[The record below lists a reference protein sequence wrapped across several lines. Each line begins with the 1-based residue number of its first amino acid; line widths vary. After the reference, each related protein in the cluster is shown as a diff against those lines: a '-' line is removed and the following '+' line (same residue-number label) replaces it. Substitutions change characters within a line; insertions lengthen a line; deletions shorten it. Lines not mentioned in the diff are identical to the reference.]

1 MMDQYKNETSQIHAP
16 ADLIRRTKEAVRE
29 EEQRILRETMQP
41 EPVAKPKRSYAKVYR
56 WALPVVAAAAVC
68 LVVFNLSVMRFGRSM
83 NESATSTPMDTASGA
98 ADSGGME
105 FQLGALD
112 TAEDAAAADEPID
125 KGEGS
130 IMDMTQGA
138 AAETAVAEAA
148 EEYAEDNSDADGYAE
163 ATASAEDNGYSD
175 SAYEETEKKQE
186 NSYIDSI
193 YGSRLWIEKVDE
205 APSFY
210 EGRGTEH
217 ITVHGVNIY
226 VAQDT
231 DGTWIAYA
239 RKSAQRYLISGEL
252 TENDIDREAFAK
264 EAYELLMETIGNAE

>member
-1 MMDQYKNETSQIHAP
+1 MMEQYKNETSQIHAP

-41 EPVAKPKRSYAKVYR
+41 EPVVQPKRSYAKVYR

-83 NESATSTPMDTASGA
+83 NDSATSTPMDTASGA
-98 ADSGGME
+98 AESSDMDFQFGAME
-105 FQLGALD
+105 VS
-112 TAEDAAAADEPID
+112 EDA
-125 KGEGS
+125 
-130 IMDMTQGA
+130 A

-148 EEYAEDNSDADGYAE
+148 EEYEEDDSDADGYAE
-163 ATASAEDNGYSD
+163 AATSAEDNGYD
-175 SAYEETEKKQE
+175 DAAPGETEKKQE
-186 NSYIDSI
+186 SRYIDSI
-193 YGSRLWIEKVDE
+193 YGSRLWIEKVNE

-210 EGRGTEH
+210 EGRSTEH

-252 TENDIDREAFAK
+252 TENDIDRETFAE
-264 EAYELLMETIGNAE
+264 EAYELLMEAIDDAE

>member
-29 EEQRILRETMQP
+29 EEQRILRETQP
-41 EPVAKPKRSYAKVYR
+41 LKPVVQPKRSYAKVYR

-98 ADSGGME
+98 AESNDMD
-105 FQLGALD
+105 FQLGAMD
-112 TAEDAAAADEPID
+112 ASEDAAAADEPIN
-125 KGEGS
+125 KGEGG
-130 IMDMTQGA
+130 ILDMTQGA
-138 AAETAVAEAA
+138 AAEAAEAE
-148 EEYAEDNSDADGYAE
+148 EEYVGDNSDTDGYAN
-163 ATASAEDNGYSD
+163 AVTSAEDNGYDD
-175 SAYEETEKKQE
+175 STFGETEKEQE
-186 NSYIDSI
+186 SSYIDSI

-217 ITVHGVNIY
+217 LTVHGVNIY

-239 RKSAQRYLISGEL
+239 RKSGQRYLISGEL
-252 TENDIDREAFAK
+252 TENDIDREAFAE
-264 EAYELLMETIGNAE
+264 EAYELLMETIDNAE

>member
-41 EPVAKPKRSYAKVYR
+41 EPVVQPKRSYAKVYR

-83 NESATSTPMDTASGA
+83 NESATNAPTDIASDA

-112 TAEDAAAADEPID
+112 TVEDAVAADEPID

-148 EEYAEDNSDADGYAE
+148 EEYEEDDSDADGCAE
-163 ATASAEDNGYSD
+163 AVTSAENNDYDDATPG
-175 SAYEETEKKQE
+175 ETEKKQE
-186 NSYIDSI
+186 SSYINSI

-210 EGRGTEH
+210 EGLSTEH
-217 ITVHGVNIY
+217 ITVHGVNIF

-231 DGTWIAYA
+231 DGTWMAYA
-239 RKSAQRYLISGEL
+239 RKSGQRYLISGEL
-252 TENDIDREAFAK
+252 TENDIDREAFAE

>member
-29 EEQRILRETMQP
+29 EEQRILRETQQLKPMVQ
-41 EPVAKPKRSYAKVYR
+41 PKRPYAKVYR

-83 NESATSTPMDTASGA
+83 DGSATSAPTETASGA
-98 ADSGGME
+98 AETNDME
-105 FQLGALD
+105 IQLGALD
-112 TAEDAAAADEPID
+112 MAEDAAAADEPID

-138 AAETAVAEAA
+138 VAETTEAA
-148 EEYAEDNSDADGYAE
+148 EAEEYEGDNSDADRYAE
-163 ATASAEDNGYSD
+163 ATTSAEDNGYGD

-186 NSYIDSI
+186 SSYIDSI

-217 ITVHGVNIY
+217 LTVHGVNIY

-239 RKSAQRYLISGEL
+239 RKSGQRYLISGEL
-252 TENDIDREAFAK
+252 TENDIDREAFAE
-264 EAYELLMETIGNAE
+264 EAYELLMETIGKAE

>member
-41 EPVAKPKRSYAKVYR
+41 ESVAKPKRSYAKVYR

-112 TAEDAAAADEPID
+112 TAEDAAAADEPIN

-163 ATASAEDNGYSD
+163 ASASAEDNGYSD

-264 EAYELLMETIGNAE
+264 EAYELLMETIGKAE

>member
-1 MMDQYKNETSQIHAP
+1 MMNQYKNETSQIHAP

-56 WALPVVAAAAVC
+56 WALPVAAAAAVC
-68 LVVFNLSVMRFGRSM
+68 LVMFNLSVMRFGGSM
-83 NESATSTPMDTASGA
+83 DESATNTPMDTASGA
-98 ADSGGME
+98 AEAGDME
-105 FQLGALD
+105 FQFGAMD
-112 TAEDAAAADEPID
+112 ASEDAAAADEPIN

-130 IMDMTQGA
+130 IMDMTQGT
-138 AAETAVAEAA
+138 AAESADAA
-148 EEYAEDNSDADGYAE
+148 EEEEYVVDNSDADGYAE
-163 ATASAEDNGYSD
+163 TVTSAEDNGYDD
-175 SAYEETEKKQE
+175 SVSGETEKKQE
-186 NSYIDSI
+186 SSYIDSI

-239 RKSAQRYLISGEL
+239 RKSGQRYLISGEL
-252 TENDIDREAFAK
+252 TENDIDREAFAE
-264 EAYELLMETIGNAE
+264 EAYELLMETIDNAE